1 MTTSIERPEV
11 AAPPAW
17 RFPSIAESTL
27 SNGIRLLRI
36 HLPGQYVTASRLVVQ
51 APIAAEPAGAEGV
64 ALLTSRTL
72 DEGTAVRTGEEFA
85 AAVER
90 QGAHYGASVFDASVH
105 VSIDVAA
112 GRLGPALALL
122 AEAVT
127 QPVFPDSEIARH
139 IALRIGEIEQDHAD
153 PGSLAHE
160 TFSAHV
166 FDAATRLARPVG
178 GTTTSVSALDR
189 AIVQAY
195 YETTYAPARAT
206 LVVAGDLTGVDVEA
220 VVEASLGRWTS
231 SAAGSDTLTVP
242 ASAAGPKLVVVDRPG
257 AVQTELVIGCPGP
270 DRTDAAWA
278 EHVLAARI
286 VGGTITSRLDAELRE
301 EKGYTYGIRASFSPY
316 ARGGIFAA
324 SGSVRTEVTGA
335 ALSDALRILA
345 TAREGF
351 TDLEVADAAGY
362 LTRMAPLRYETAS
375 DVAGQTAANVANGV
389 GIDFVDRHQ
398 AALAAVTPAG
408 AAAAYTRSV
417 AVDGLTVVAVGD
429 AAEIEAQLSAHDLT
443 AFGLSE
449 VVRA

>member
-1 MTTSIERPEV
+1 MTTSIERPQV
-11 AAPPAW
+11 AAPPTW
-17 RFPSIAESTL
+17 RFPTIAESHL
-27 SNGIRLLRI
+27 GNGIRLLRV
-36 HLPGQYVTASRLVVQ
+36 HLPGQYVTSSRLVVQ
-51 APIAAEPAGAEGV
+51 APIGAEPEGADGV

-72 DEGTAVRTGEEFA
+72 DEGTALRSGEEFA

-90 QGAHYGASVFDASVH
+90 QGAHYGAWVFDSSVH
-105 VSIDVAA
+105 IGIDVAA

-127 QPVFPDSEIARH
+127 QPAFPDSEIARH
-139 IALRIGEIEQDHAD
+139 VALRIGEIEQDHAD

-166 FDAATRLARPVG
+166 FDAATRLARPIG
-178 GTTTSVSALDR
+178 GTAASVTALDR

-195 YETTYAPARAT
+195 YEATYSPARAT

-220 VVEASLGRWTS
+220 LAEAALGSWTT
-231 SAAGSDTLTVP
+231 SASGTDVLAVPGAG
-242 ASAAGPKLVVVDRPG
+242 AGAKFVVVDRPG

-270 DRTDAAWA
+270 DRSDPAWA
-278 EHVLAARI
+278 EHVLAARV

-316 ARGGIFAA
+316 AKGGVFSA

-345 TAREGF
+345 TARDGF

-375 DVAGQTAANVANGV
+375 DITSQTAANVANGV

-398 AALAAVTPAG
+398 AALAAVTSDG
-408 AAAAYTRSV
+408 AAQAYTRSV
-417 AVDGLTVVAVGD
+417 PIDGLTVVAVGD
-429 AAEIEAQLSAHDLT
+429 AAAIEAQLSTHDLS
-443 AFGLSE
+443 AYGLGDI
-449 VVRA
+449 VRG

>member
-1 MTTSIERPEV
+1 MSTVIERPEV

-17 RFPSIAESTL
+17 RFPAISECRL
-27 SNGIRLLRI
+27 SNGIRLLRV
-36 HLPGQYVTASRLVVQ
+36 HLPGQYVTSSRLVVQ
-51 APIAAEPAGAEGV
+51 APIAAEPDGADGV

-72 DEGTAVRTGEEFA
+72 DEGTEVRTGEEFA

-90 QGAHYGASVFDASVH
+90 QGAHYGASVYDASVH

-112 GRLGPALALL
+112 GRLGPALTLL
-122 AEAVT
+122 AEAVS
-127 QPVFPDSEIARH
+127 QPVFPESEIARH

-178 GTTTSVSALDR
+178 GTAASVAALDR
-189 AIVQAY
+189 AVVQAY
-195 YETTYAPARAT
+195 YEATYTPSRAT

-220 VVEASLGRWTS
+220 LAEAALGSWT
-231 SAAGSDTLTVP
+231 ATVAGSDALIAP
-242 ASAAGPKLVVVDRPG
+242 GAAPGARLVVVDRPG
-257 AVQTELVIGCPGP
+257 AVHTELVIGCPGP

-316 ARGGIFAA
+316 ARGGLFSA

-345 TAREGF
+345 TARDGF

-362 LTRMAPLRYETAS
+362 LTRMAPLRYETAADIS
-375 DVAGQTAANVANGV
+375 SQLASNVANGV

-398 AALAAVTPAG
+398 AALAAVTPTG
-408 AAAAYTRSV
+408 ATAAYSASV
-417 AVDGLTVVAVGD
+417 ALDGFTVVAVGD
-429 AAEIEAQLSAHDLT
+429 AAAIEAQLGSHDLS
-443 AFGLSE
+443 AYGLGE
-449 VVRA
+449 AVRA

>member
-1 MTTSIERPEV
+1 MSTSIERPEV

-17 RFPSIAESTL
+17 RFPAIHESRL
-27 SNGIRLLRI
+27 SNGIRLLRV
-36 HLPGQYVTASRLVVQ
+36 HLPGQYVTSSRLVVQ
-51 APIAAEPAGAEGV
+51 APIAAEPDGADGV
-64 ALLTSRTL
+64 AQLTSRTL
-72 DEGTAVRTGEEFA
+72 DEGTAVRSGEEFA

-90 QGAHYGASVFDASVH
+90 QGAHYGAWVFDASVH
-105 VSIDVAA
+105 IGVDVAA

-127 QPVFPDSEIARH
+127 QPAFPDGEIARH
-139 IALRIGEIEQDHAD
+139 VALRIGEIEQDHAD

-160 TFSAHV
+160 TFTAQV
-166 FDAATRLARPVG
+166 FDPATRLARPVG
-178 GTTTSVSALDR
+178 GTAASVAALDR
-189 AIVQAY
+189 AVVQAY
-195 YETTYAPARAT
+195 YEATYSPARAT

-220 VVEASLGRWTS
+220 LADATLGSWAS
-231 SAAGSDTLTVP
+231 SATGSDVLTVP
-242 ASAAGPKLVVVDRPG
+242 GPAPGPKLVVVDRPG

-316 ARGGIFAA
+316 ARGGLFSA
-324 SGSVRTEVTGA
+324 SGAVRTEVTGA

-345 TAREGF
+345 TARDGF
-351 TDLEVADAAGY
+351 SDLEVADAAGY

-375 DVAGQTAANVANGV
+375 DITSQTASNIANGV
-389 GIDFVDRHQ
+389 GVDFVDRHQ
-398 AALAAVTPAG
+398 AALAAVTPDG
-408 AAAAYTRSV
+408 ATQAYSRSV
-417 AVDGLTVVAVGD
+417 AIDGLTVVAVGD
-429 AAEIEAQLSAHDLT
+429 AAAIEAQLGTHDLSDY
-443 AFGLSE
+443 GLGD

>member
-1 MTTSIERPEV
+1 MSTSVARPEV
-11 AAPPAW
+11 AASPAW
-17 RFPSIAESTL
+17 RFPAISESRL
-27 SNGIRLLRI
+27 RNGIRLLCV
-36 HLPGQYVTASRLVVQ
+36 HLPGQYVTSSRLVVQ
-51 APIAAEPAGAEGV
+51 APIAAEPGSAEGV

-72 DEGTAVRTGEEFA
+72 DEGTEVRTGEEFA

-112 GRLGPALALL
+112 CRLGPALALL

-139 IALRIGEIEQDHAD
+139 VALRIGEIEQDHAD

-178 GTTTSVSALDR
+178 GTAESVAALDR
-189 AIVQAY
+189 AVVQAY
-195 YETTYAPARAT
+195 YEATYSPERAT

-220 VVEASLGRWTS
+220 LADAALGSWTA
-231 SAAGSDTLTVP
+231 SAAGSSALTAP
-242 ASAAGPKLVVVDRPG
+242 AAAPGPKLVVVDRPG
-257 AVQTELVIGCPGP
+257 AVQTELVVGCPGP

-316 ARGGIFAA
+316 SRGGVFSV
-324 SGSVRTEVTGA
+324 SGSVRTEVTGD

-375 DVAGQTAANVANGV
+375 DITSQTASNVANGV

-408 AAAAYTRSV
+408 AVQAYSRSV
-417 AVDGLTVVAVGD
+417 ALDGLTVIAVGD
-429 AAEIEAQLSAHDLT
+429 ADAIEAQLGTHDLS
-443 AFGLSE
+443 AFGLRD

>member
-1 MTTSIERPEV
+1 MSTSIARPEV

-17 RFPSIAESTL
+17 RFPAIGESTL
-27 SNGIRLLRI
+27 SNGIRLLRV
-36 HLPGQYVTASRLVVQ
+36 HLPGQYVTSSRLVVS
-51 APIAAEPAGAEGV
+51 APIGNEPDGADGV

-90 QGAHYGASVFDASVH
+90 QGAHYGAWVFDAGVH
-105 VSIDVAA
+105 VGIDVAA

-139 IALRIGEIEQDHAD
+139 VALRIGEIEQDHAD
-153 PGSLAHE
+153 PGALAHE
-160 TFSAHV
+160 TFSATV
-166 FDAATRLARPVG
+166 FDAATRLSRPVG
-178 GTTTSVSALDR
+178 GTAASVTALDR
-189 AIVQAY
+189 AVVQAY
-195 YETTYAPARAT
+195 YEATYAPDRAT

-220 VVEASLGRWTS
+220 LADAALGSWTG
-231 SAAGSDTLTVP
+231 SANGDAVLAAPT
-242 ASAAGPKLVVVDRPG
+242 AAAGPRLVVVDRPG

-270 DRTDAAWA
+270 DRTDPAWA

-301 EKGYTYGIRASFSPY
+301 EKGYTYGIRAAFSPY
-316 ARGGIFAA
+316 ARGGVFSA

-345 TAREGF
+345 TARDGF

-375 DVAGQTAANVANGV
+375 DITSQIASNIANGV
-389 GIDFVDRHQ
+389 GADFVDRHQ

-417 AVDGLTVVAVGD
+417 ALDGLTVVAVGD
-429 AAEIEAQLSAHDLT
+429 AAAIEAQLSSHDLS
-443 AFGLSE
+443 AYGLGE
-449 VVRA
+449 LVRA